1 MNKKQI
7 LSIGL
12 IVSLIAT
19 AVVAMEKGALEVVT
33 SADLLFRNF
42 FAGFEGQQRVNSGQE
57 YMASIHSI
65 HKSGKMLRLKS
76 KGYEFL
82 GVFDMLNIGSI
93 IQVSMFVN
101 KDTEDYAKLLPLLRN
116 DIQDPNRLIG
126 NFTITSQERLEDAFK
141 RYYKFEK

>member
-1 MNKKQI
+1 
-7 LSIGL
+7 
-12 IVSLIAT
+12 
-19 AVVAMEKGALEVVT
+19 
-33 SADLLFRNF
+33 
-42 FAGFEGQQRVNSGQE
+42 
-57 YMASIHSI
+57 
-65 HKSGKMLRLKS
+65 MLRLKS